1 MKVSLGFEVHESIP
15 QVNYEKQSTAWLI
28 LVHVHKNILDNINLA
43 DLANEYVNR
52 NSGKQTSDIFLK
64 INHNICKI
72 KGIVMQIW
80 KSTHMFV
87 FI

>member
-1 MKVSLGFEVHESIP
+1 MKAYL
-15 QVNYEKQSTAWLI
+15 KSTTRNNRLHALI

-72 KGIVMQIW
+72 KGIVMQI
-80 KSTHMFV
+80 
-87 FI
+87 